1 MAPLVVGLTGGIG
14 SGKST
19 VCALLAERG
28 AVVIDADRIARRL
41 QAPGGA
47 LYQPMIDMFGEDI
60 VCSDGSL
67 DRPAIAEVVFNDAKA
82 LKELNALTH
91 PAIAI
96 GMATERERQE
106 GTDNIVILDIPLLV
120 EGQGRPGLA
129 AVIVVDCP
137 VGTQIA
143 RLVDW
148 RGMDK
153 DDAIARIQAQSSR
166 DERLARADFVIDNSG
181 SIDELTAEID
191 RCWEWLQTLQ
201 P

>member
-19 VCALLAERG
+19 VLALLAERG

-41 QAPGGA
+41 QSPGGA
-47 LYQPMIDMFGEDI
+47 LYQPMIDMFGADI

-67 DRPAIAEVVFNDAKA
+67 DRPAIAEIVFNDPQVLA
-82 LKELNALTH
+82 ELNALTH
-91 PAIAI
+91 PAIAL
-96 GMATERERQE
+96 GMAAERETQD
-106 GTDNIVILDIPLLV
+106 GTDNIVVLDIPLLV

-129 AVIVVDCP
+129 AVIVVDCA

-153 DDAIARIQAQSSR
+153 DDAIARIQNQASR
-166 DERLARADFVIDNSG
+166 DERLARADFVLDNSG
-181 SIDELTAEID
+181 SIDDLTAEVD
-191 RCWEWLQTLQ
+191 RCWAWLESL
-201 P
+201 PR